1 MGFSEPVK
9 NVIPEMEAIIDDPSQ
24 EGQEPKT
31 HTEVVSQVMPKSKF
45 LQNVDLESTAPKRSG
60 KGVVVARVQELE
72 AELEVEM

>member
-1 MGFSEPVK
+1 MCD
-9 NVIPEMEAIIDDPSQ
+9 I
-24 EGQEPKT
+24 
-31 HTEVVSQVMPKSKF
+31 SQVMPKSKF